1 MTFLNT
7 NAFWGFFLLAIPILI
22 HLFSFRKVKKLF
34 FSNVSFLS
42 SVKSKSNVKNNL
54 RKWLILSLRLLAL
67 AFLIL
72 AFSQPMWQEL
82 EGASERPNRSVFYLD
97 NSLSMGRNSEEG
109 NDLITNGVVVLGGLT
124 DKLQANERIMLLTN
138 DVAGLNRPILKKEVQ
153 DKIAEVNLS
162 NRNQSVQEVIAKC
175 GRLYNEVSDIYL
187 ISDFQKTSF
196 KNIQECFEDT
206 MKRYHLIKINA
217 LNNENLYVDSVILDN
232 PIGFPTDNKFR
243 ISIRNVGDENRQDVL
258 VKVFKGEVQISSF
271 TQNLSAG
278 SREWVEVD
286 LTESAELSG
295 SYKVEV
301 SDSEFVY
308 DNRYYFE
315 VGEFVKPKVYQVYRE
330 SPNRYIKNVYSNPEF
345 FDLSVSSIGNVDQER
360 LLSADLVVL
369 DGIGQIPSWLNNQLR
384 NFKNSLLLIPNETI
398 VQQGFYDLF
407 REQVMVA
414 TDTSSGLVNSQ
425 SLHHP
430 FFNSVFNKK
439 DEQSNMP
446 WFKSALDLKSGTDV
460 ILKSVLGQPLL
471 AEYEGSRFV
480 LSFPLED
487 RYTNLHKHGLF
498 LPLMYKLSVA
508 HKTSPVYSFEID
520 DELLAIENDSL
531 IYAANIELRN
541 GEVVIVPVL
550 RNIEGG
556 LFLEMPEIM
565 EQPGFYE
572 LYADG
577 VKVQTLAFNLPKD
590 ESEVSTF
597 SDAEISLMVDGRS
610 NVTFE
615 SVDNGFEEK
624 AKYAAIDSGF
634 PLWKYALL
642 LALVFLIVEL
652 TLLRIFR

>member
-124 DKLQANERIMLLTN
+124 DKLQANERLMLLTN

-315 VGEFVKPKVYQVYRE
+315 VGAFVKPKVYQVYRE

-384 NFKNSLLLIPNETI
+384 NFKNSLLLIPNETT